1 MRRIT
6 IILTIALSS
15 QLVYGWGANG
25 HRVIGEVAQQYLT
38 EKAQQ
43 GIQELLNGPTL
54 AEVSNWMDNIKS
66 NDTYDSLYSWH
77 YTTIPDGKTYDQ
89 VTPNAEG
96 DVIQGIRHTLD
107 QLSNPTVAK
116 EEKRKNL
123 MILVHLVGDLHQPL
137 HVGNGE
143 DRGGNDVR
151 VKWFGKSTNLHR
163 VWDSDMIDS
172 KQLSYTEL
180 SQFVTNV
187 NQQDKAKYE
196 LGDIV
201 DWAHECVGMRSAIY
215 ELPED
220 RKLGYTYR
228 YEHWDTMKRQLY
240 KGGVRL
246 AYLLNELF
254 A

>member
-1 MRRIT
+1 MKRIA

-25 HRVIGEVAQQYLT
+25 HRVVGEVAQQYLT
-38 EKAQQ
+38 DKAKAKVE
-43 GIQELLNGPTL
+43 ELLNGPNL

-66 NDTYDSLYSWH
+66 NDAYDSLYPWH
-77 YTTIPDGKTYDQ
+77 YTTIPDGKTYGET
-89 VTPNAEG
+89 TPDEDG
-96 DVIQGIRHTLD
+96 DVIQGIRHALGQIANAD
-107 QLSNPTVAK
+107 VARG
-116 EEKRKNL
+116 ERRKNL

-143 DRGGNDVR
+143 DRGGNDVS

-163 VWDSDMIDS
+163 VWDSDMIES

-180 SQFVTNV
+180 AQFATNV
-187 NQQDKAKYE
+187 NEKNREKYE
-196 LGDIV
+196 IGDIV
-201 DWAHECVGMRSAIY
+201 DWAHECVDMRSALY
-215 ELPED
+215 EVPED
-220 RKLGYTYR
+220 RKLGYNYR

-246 AYLLNELF
+246 AHLLNELF
-254 A
+254 G